1 MKITIKP
8 EVFKGFHNDLKL
20 ALIFVTELDN
30 KTKLD
35 ESKHLLKEVENLER
49 LTFHKNKKEFHHMIS
64 PWNLAK
70 LRFGKKA
77 HHYSTSLENLLK
89 LVLKGKTVSAN
100 NVLTNVMRYIALRY
114 LIPFGADDFQVITGD
129 LVFDIVKSNARKGI
143 LGNLK
148 KGDLYYADQKSV
160 LGTKLDHWKNQ
171 RTELNLKSGSAL
183 VHIEALPPIT
193 KKQLKQIVKEAASII
208 ESFCGAKTKVFIL
221 DKKTRTITL

>member
-70 LRFGKKA
+70 LRFGKK
-77 HHYSTSLENLLK
+77 
-89 LVLKGKTVSAN
+89 
-100 NVLTNVMRYIALRY
+100 
-114 LIPFGADDFQVITGD
+114 
-129 LVFDIVKSNARKGI
+129 
-143 LGNLK
+143 
-148 KGDLYYADQKSV
+148 SV